1 MTLLLGGS
9 ILLIAGSGVAL
20 VLGWLNASEGF
31 IWTSIGATAG
41 AAVLLALAYF
51 RSSRVPAAATAAP
64 EAPSEAEPTQ
74 VVPPVGEPTVPE
86 AETAAMGTPVA
97 EAAPAE
103 QPAVA
108 SEETVTAASS
118 TEEVVAIPR
127 TKKFHRTDC
136 RFAGAQGGER
146 MTRGKAESEGYA
158 PCGTCKP

>member
-20 VLGWLNASEGF
+20 VLGWLNANEGF
-31 IWTSIGATAG
+31 IWTSIAATAG

-64 EAPSEAEPTQ
+64 EVATHSEPTQ
-74 VVPPVGEPTVPE
+74 VVAPVPE
-86 AETAAMGTPVA
+86 E
-97 EAAPAE
+97 APAE
-103 QPAVA
+103 PEPESEQPEVV
-108 SEETVTAASS
+108 SEGAATTVVPT

-146 MTRGKAESEGYA
+146 MTKAKAESAGYS